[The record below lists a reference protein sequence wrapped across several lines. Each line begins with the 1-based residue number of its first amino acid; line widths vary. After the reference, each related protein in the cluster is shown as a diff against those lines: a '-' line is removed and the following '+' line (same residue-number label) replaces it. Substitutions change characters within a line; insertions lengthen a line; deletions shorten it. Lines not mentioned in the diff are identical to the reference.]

1 MIQRHT
7 LGLFDT
13 MARIS
18 SSLSLHKSMTSLEGV
33 AFRFPSAREEEDATG
48 WFGRLVLLGSPGLE
62 LPAWAFGVLALLE
75 DDVAW

>member
-1 MIQRHT
+1 
-7 LGLFDT
+7 
-13 MARIS
+13 
-18 SSLSLHKSMTSLEGV
+18 MTSLEGV